1 MINDIIIEKNGNFLL
16 DLTSE
21 KNPIINVKKNVN
33 ITIDL
38 LINEDTNLL
47 TFFVQKYAKAMLRI
61 FYKNSSEK
69 LEILA
74 NLDEF
79 SSFDAVFA
87 DFSRKNTSIKS
98 NVILYGDGANSSFKF
113 ATLAKENSIKKYN
126 ISFDHIGNKTSS
138 NLEGYLVCENEAFVS
153 INGISHIEKNS
164 IKSKANQK
172 IKGILFDEK
181 SKATANPILKI
192 DCDDIEASHACSIG
206 NLNENHIFYLMS
218 RGISEDEARKLI
230 VEGYLNPISAYFDEQ
245 NASEISEK
253 IKGEL

>member
-47 TFFVQKYAKAMLRI
+47 TFFVQKYAKVMLRI

-87 DFSRKNTSIKS
+87 DFSSKNTSIKS

-138 NLEGYLVCENEAFVS
+138 NLDGYLVCENEAFVS
-153 INGISHIEKNS
+153 M
-164 IKSKANQK
+164 ANQK